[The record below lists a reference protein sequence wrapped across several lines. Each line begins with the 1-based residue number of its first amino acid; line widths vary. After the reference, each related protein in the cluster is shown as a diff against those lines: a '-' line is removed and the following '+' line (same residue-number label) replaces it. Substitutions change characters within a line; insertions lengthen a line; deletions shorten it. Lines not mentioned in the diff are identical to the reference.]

1 MSDSRGSGGGSL
13 WMRARQLLA
22 SYRGDRALTAEE
34 WLELAHEAHAYALST
49 FPEERRERALRGF
62 VEKHCEGQ
70 APRTIAVFA
79 LALRMFG
86 ELREREGFGQFG
98 SCLEAAAVACGTTIE
113 ELPPPRDPESAPAA
127 PTAGSPQRQAPQQEG
142 LLTRKQTGALGV
154 EYWN

>member
-34 WLELAHEAHAYALST
+34 WIEFAREAHEYALTT

-70 APRTIAVFA
+70 APRTIAVFT

-86 ELREREGFGQFG
+86 ELREREGYGQFG
-98 SCLEAAAVACGTTIE
+98 ACLEAAAVACGTTID
-113 ELPPPRDPESAPAA
+113 ELPPPREASGALPAPGA
-127 PTAGSPQRQAPQQEG
+127 PQRQAAQQDG
-142 LLTRKQTGALGV
+142 LLNRKQTGALGV